1 MERSVNV
8 ERLKLIFGR
17 SNKAVGL
24 LIRFFDICP
33 YGHVAIVNG
42 DWVYESVGT
51 RYKGRLGRR
60 KGTIKTHI
68 EDFKKRYSGTRER
81 FVYLPPHVSTDKI
94 YAECERLVAQKTDY
108 DFMATIG
115 SLWLIQLFRIKLG
128 HRHDLNCSELVGR
141 VTNLFT
147 HGVVTVASC
156 YNISRPMREW

>member
-1 MERSVNV
+1 MEK
-8 ERLKLIFGR
+8 LTLIFGR

-42 DWVYESVGT
+42 DIVYEAVGT

-60 KGTIKTHI
+60 KGVIKTHI
-68 EDFKKRYSGTRER
+68 DDFKKRYNGTRQR
-81 FVYLPPHVSTDKI
+81 FVYLPPHVSI
-94 YAECERLVAQKTDY
+94 ESVNAECERLVALKTDY

-128 HRHDLNCSELVGR
+128 HRHDLNCSELVGH
-141 VTNLFT
+141 VTGLFT

-156 YNISRPMREW
+156 YNISRPMSEY